1 MTKLIVFLV
10 VIPTSAALAFAPYE
24 YAVTG
29 VRSDNVLDV
38 RDDPHLFSF
47 TSAKPTPELGPLC
60 LSEPGRTC

>member
-29 VRSDNVLDV
+29 VRSDNVLV
-38 RDDPHLFSF
+38 FETTRIGFPSLLQS
-47 TSAKPTPELGPLC
+47 
-60 LSEPGRTC
+60 RRRN